1 MKTIARKACS
11 NKALET
17 RCYERPKEAVI
28 QPLPKGLGFTQKGI
42 FVLILK
48 YSEGQRDE
56 VG

>member
-1 MKTIARKACS
+1 MKTIARKTCS